1 MEYKSFGKT
10 GGEVPIVGQGT
21 YCIEEYGKSA
31 MNAMKYGIS
40 KGMVF
45 IDTAE
50 NYGNAELFVGKLLK
64 EIKDDVFIA
73 TKVSPENLTYDGVI
87 ESAERSLQ
95 RLGVGCIDLYQI
107 HWPNPSI
114 PMDKTML
121 AMDRLVRDG
130 KIRYVGVCNFTLR
143 QLKKAY
149 KMYPDLASIQCE
161 FNLFDRMVEYDILP
175 FCEKESLTF
184 IAYSPLDKGKL
195 THNAF
200 LRGIAA
206 KYKKS
211 VASIMLKFLTSYK
224 PVIAI
229 PKASRIEHVK
239 ENACVDFNI
248 DKNDLELISRNF
260 MQKTICIPM
269 DRIYVDAKEKK
280 FSPRPE
286 VLAKELI
293 EGDYIKPIRV
303 TPVNSPEKGIDWVL
317 TEGASRYYAWS
328 IAFGNT
334 MPIQAYVRIY

>member
-1 MEYKSFGKT
+1 MEYKKLGKT
-10 GGEVPIVGQGT
+10 NCEIPIIGQGT
-21 YCIEEYGKSA
+21 YCIEEYGTSA
-31 MNAMKYGIS
+31 MNAVKYGIS
-40 KGMVF
+40 KGMSF

-50 NYGNAELFVGKLLK
+50 NYGNAEVFAGRLLK
-64 EIKDDVFIA
+64 EIKGDALIA
-73 TKVSPENLTYDGVI
+73 TKVSPEHLTYDGVI

-95 RLGVGCIDLYQI
+95 RLGVNCIDLYQI

-121 AMDRLVRDG
+121 AMDRLVQDG
-130 KIRYVGVCNFTLR
+130 KVKHVGVCNFTLR

-149 KMYPDLASIQCE
+149 KMYPDLVSIQCE

-175 FCEKESLTF
+175 FCEKEKLTF

-206 KYKKS
+206 KYKKP
-211 VASIMLKFLTSYK
+211 VASIILKFLTSYK

-229 PKASRIEHVK
+229 PKASRMEHVK
-239 ENACVDFNI
+239 ENACMDFSI
-248 DKNDLELISRNF
+248 DKNDLELINRNF
-260 MQKTICIPM
+260 TQKTICIPM
-269 DRIYVDAKEKK
+269 DRIYVDANRNK

-286 VLAKELI
+286 ALARDILD
-293 EGDYIKPIRV
+293 GDYIKPIRV
-303 TPVNSPEKGIDWVL
+303 ASVKDSGKGIDWVL

-328 IAFGNT
+328 IAYGNS
-334 MPIQAYVRIY
+334 MPIQAFVRS